1 MGHTLPSVKGL
12 EEDPDM
18 WPQHKKSL
26 SFLKQYDLVQ
36 IFLWGPKSGELE
48 GKISDIMA
56 SAMRGEI
63 SIEEALN
70 AMKQVIQEMFQG

>member
-1 MGHTLPSVKGL
+1 MGHTLPSIKGL
-12 EEDPDM
+12 ENDPNM
-18 WPQHKKSL
+18 WPQHRKSL
-26 SFLKQYDLVQ
+26 SFKYDLVQ

-63 SIEEALN
+63 SVDEALN
-70 AMKQVIQEMFQG
+70 TMKQTVEEMFSE